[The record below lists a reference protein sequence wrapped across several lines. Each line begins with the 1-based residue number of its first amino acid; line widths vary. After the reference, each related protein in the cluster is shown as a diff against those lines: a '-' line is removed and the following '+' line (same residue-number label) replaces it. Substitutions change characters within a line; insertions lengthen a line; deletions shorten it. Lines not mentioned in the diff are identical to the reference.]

1 MKRFIITILITM
13 FMGSISANA
22 APVPRESIPC
32 NATEEQIIVTER
44 LVGHIFD
51 EVITNGTGY
60 ADARA
65 KSNRI
70 LFDAWL
76 NKQTDG
82 FAYGELVTIAN
93 NAIWQYRD
101 LYLRP
106 NFYAENEAK
115 VKAIIADV
123 NPKYKNGEIDYD
135 KACCECRVK
144 IYQSVNPA
152 FNSDIEFAKDS
163 CYRDI
168 PAVDTS
174 LFAIARKLLNKM
186 E

>member
-1 MKRFIITILITM
+1 MKRIIITILITM
-13 FMGSISANA
+13 FMGSASVNA
-22 APVPRESIPC
+22 APVPSESIPC

-51 EVITNGTGY
+51 KVIGGAGY
-60 ADARA
+60 AEAMA
-65 KSNRI
+65 ESNRI

-76 NKQTDG
+76 NKDTDG
-82 FAYGELVTIAN
+82 YAYGELVTIVN
-93 NAIWQYRD
+93 NAIWQYRN

-123 NPKYKNGEIDYD
+123 IPKYKNGEIDYD
-135 KACCECRVK
+135 KACFECRVK
-144 IYQSVNPA
+144 IYQTVNPS
-152 FNSDIEFAKDS
+152 FNPDTEFVKDS
-163 CYRDI
+163 CYQDV

-174 LFAIARKLLNKM
+174 LFTIARKLLNKM
-186 E
+186 K

>member
-1 MKRFIITILITM
+1 MKRIINTILITM
-13 FMGSISANA
+13 FMGSISVNA
-22 APVPRESIPC
+22 APIPIESIPC

-51 EVITNGTGY
+51 EVINGLGY

-65 KSNRI
+65 ESNRI

-82 FAYGELVTIAN
+82 FAYCELVNIAN
-93 NAIWQYRD
+93 SAIWQYRD

-106 NFYAENEAK
+106 NFYAENEAR
-115 VKAIIADV
+115 VKGLIADV
-123 NPKYKNGEIDYD
+123 ITKYKNGEIDYD
-135 KACCECRVK
+135 KACFECRVK
-144 IYQSVNPA
+144 IYQSVNPS
-152 FNSDIEFAKDS
+152 FNPDAEFAKDS